1 MKTWA
6 EFKLAVRNFNSFKNS
21 FYKEIKKEQNEN
33 LVKKNALVA
42 KAQELQVVILQLPSI
57 MKKIQDEWKQIGHV
71 PRKHSDKIWKEFKD
85 ACNHYFDKLKEQKD
99 EHSVEEIESFDKN
112 LI

>member
-1 MKTWA
+1 LKKVALRTAFSAGKVPSEVNEKTP

-42 KAQELQVVILQLPSI
+42 KAQELQESSDFAATQL
-57 MKKIQDEWKQIGHV
+57 
-71 PRKHSDKIWKEFKD
+71 
-85 ACNHYFDKLKEQKD
+85 
-99 EHSVEEIESFDKN
+99 
-112 LI
+112 